1 MESNLFNPDSIKV
14 QMPSKTLAQNEARIA
29 VIGVGGGGCNMI
41 NHMIREGTHKID
53 LIVAN
58 TDLQVLRE
66 SLAPKAIQLGPELT
80 RGLGAGMKPEIGREA
95 AIESIAE
102 IKEMLVGT
110 DIVFIAAGLGG
121 GTGTGAAAVIAQAAK
136 EAGALTVAV
145 VTKPFKWEGR
155 KRAALAQLGLDELK
169 KVCDSIIVVPNDR
182 LMDII
187 DEDTGMQEAFKIVD
201 NILYQAVHGMSE
213 VILKPGSGG
222 INVDFA
228 DVKTVM
234 QYKGMAIMGIGRA
247 KGEDAAQN
255 ALASAIKSPLLD
267 EISLSGAQGIMI
279 HWTVSPK
286 VSMFALSSIMENIHD
301 TIDGDAYVIFG
312 TTTDD
317 TLDID
322 EVKLTIVAT
331 GFLESNNHTAPNN
344 NLKAHSSADIVE
356 APSVHNIPHINNNN
370 NDDSNYYD
378 TPPSMRGYS
387 IQYPL

>member
-1 MESNLFNPDSIKV
+1 MDTNLFNPESITV
-14 QMPSKTLAQNEARIA
+14 QMPSKTLAQNEAKIA

-66 SLAPKAIQLGPELT
+66 SLAPKTLQLGPELT

-95 AIESIAE
+95 AIESLSQ
-102 IKEMLVGT
+102 IKELLEGT

-121 GTGTGAAAVIAQAAK
+121 GTGTGAASIIAQAAK
-136 EAGALTVAV
+136 DAGALTVSV

-155 KRAALAQLGLDELK
+155 KRAGLAQLGLDELK
-169 KVCDSIIVVPNDR
+169 KVSDAIIVIPNDR
-182 LMDII
+182 LLEII
-187 DEDTGMQEAFKIVD
+187 DETTGIQDSFKIVD

-213 VILKPGSGG
+213 VILKPGGGG

-234 QYKGMAIMGIGRA
+234 QYKGMAIMGIGTA
-247 KGEDAAQN
+247 KGEDSVQK
-255 ALASAIKSPLLD
+255 ALDNAIKSPLLD

-279 HWTVSPK
+279 HLTVSPD
-286 VSMFALSSIMENIHD
+286 VSLFSINNTMANIHD

-312 TTTDD
+312 TTTDN
-317 TLDID
+317 TLASD
-322 EVKLTIVAT
+322 EVKITIVAT
-331 GFLESNNHTAPNN
+331 GFQDTVNEAD
-344 NLKAHSSADIVE
+344 NLLVSSQ
-356 APSVHNIPHINNNN
+356 NIDKQTVNTTQ
-370 NDDSNYYD
+370 NDDKNYYD

-387 IQYPL
+387 IKYTLE

>member
-1 MESNLFNPDSIKV
+1 MEKILFNPENIKV
-14 QMPSKTLAQNEARIA
+14 QMPPQNEAKIV

-53 LIVAN
+53 LVVAN

-66 SLAPKAIQLGPELT
+66 SLAPKTLQLGPELT

-95 AIESIAE
+95 AIESIE
-102 IKEMLVGT
+102 DIKEILDDA
-110 DIVFIAAGLGG
+110 DIVFVAAGLGG
-121 GTGTGAAAVIAQAAK
+121 GTGTGAATIIAQAAK
-136 EAGALTVAV
+136 ETGALTVSV

-169 KVCDSIIVVPNDR
+169 KVSDSIIVIPNDR
-182 LMDII
+182 LMDVI
-187 DEDTGMQEAFKIVD
+187 DQDTGMQDAFKIVD
-201 NILYQAVHGMSE
+201 NVLYQAVHGMSE

-234 QYKGMAIMGIGRA
+234 QYKGLAIMGIGTA
-247 KGEDAAQN
+247 KGEN
-255 ALASAIKSPLLD
+255 ASQEALENAIKSPLLD

-286 VSMFALSSIMENIHD
+286 VSMFALSDIMENIHE
-301 TIDGDAYVIFG
+301 TISGDAYVIFG
-312 TTTDD
+312 TTTNDN
-317 TLDID
+317 LDLD
-322 EVKLTIVAT
+322 EVKITIVAT
-331 GFLESNNHTAPNN
+331 GFQDTNSIYNQVSNSNSNKN
-344 NLKAHSSADIVE
+344 FDQLGNSSIS
-356 APSVHNIPHINNNN
+356 P
-370 NDDSNYYD
+370 DDQNYYD

-387 IQYPL
+387 VKYNLED

>member
-1 MESNLFNPDSIKV
+1 MEDNLFSPDNIKV
-14 QMPSKTLAQNEARIA
+14 QMPTKVLAQNEAKI
-29 VIGVGGGGCNMI
+29 VVVGVGGGGCNMI

-53 LIVAN
+53 LVVAN

-80 RGLGAGMKPEIGREA
+80 RGLGAGMRPEIGREA
-95 AIESIAE
+95 AIESIDD
-102 IKEMLVGT
+102 IKEAISEA

-121 GTGTGAAAVIAQAAK
+121 GTGTGAATIIAQAAK
-136 EAGALTVAV
+136 EADALTVSV

-169 KVCDSIIVVPNDR
+169 KVSDSIIVIPNDR

-187 DEDTGMQEAFKIVD
+187 DENTGMQEAFKIVD
-201 NILYQAVHGMSE
+201 NVLYQAVHGMSE

-234 QYKGMAIMGIGRA
+234 QYKGMAIMGIGTA
-247 KGEDAAQN
+247 KGDNAAQR
-255 ALASAIKSPLLD
+255 ALENAIKSPLLD
-267 EISLSGAQGIMI
+267 EICLSGAQGIMI

-286 VSMFALSSIMENIHD
+286 VSMFALSDIMDNIHD

-312 TTTDD
+312 TTTDN
-317 TLDID
+317 TLDVD
-322 EVKLTIVAT
+322 EVKITIVAT
-331 GFLESNNHTAPNN
+331 GFQESNT
-344 NLKAHSSADIVE
+344 LEQSATTKIHE
-356 APSVHNIPHINNNN
+356 TQTQTNHNITL
-370 NDDSNYYD
+370 DSKNYYD

-387 IQYPL
+387 IKYKLE